1 MGNGKT
7 GRLLAWGCFAA
18 LLVSTVIK
26 FCGVFQYERQ
36 KSSFDS
42 EEFDQLELQT
52 VVKGSG
58 MFNAVPNNLG
68 EELSSCSTRGSVK
81 EDNGTFKIH
90 FHLFSFLTWCP
101 SVNCDAA
108 FTDLPDFSEQMGH
121 KNAELKQKPESSNTL
136 PKGTQRTSEMA
147 KKQQPGQI
155 SMTDLSRYST
165 RTPRTRSHSQTKTV
179 ISEFSTLLFYYLLNY
194 RKKRSNQQLFLNF
207 LCVK

>member
-1 MGNGKT
+1 MNVK
-7 GRLLAWGCFAA
+7 RVHL
-18 LLVSTVIK
+18 TV
-26 FCGVFQYERQ
+26 
-36 KSSFDS
+36 KSLISWSFRP
-42 EEFDQLELQT
+42 T

-194 RKKRSNQQLFLNF
+194 REKKRSNQQLFLNF